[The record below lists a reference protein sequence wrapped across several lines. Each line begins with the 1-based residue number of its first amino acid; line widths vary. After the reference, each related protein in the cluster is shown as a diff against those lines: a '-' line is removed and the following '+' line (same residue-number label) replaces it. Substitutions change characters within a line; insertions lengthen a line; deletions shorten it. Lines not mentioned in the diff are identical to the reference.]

1 MPNHR
6 RAFAIIAISAVL
18 ALTGG
23 VTLAL
28 TTLRTA
34 EAIASAQEADCPL
47 LTAPTDDPTLVGI
60 TQARLEAQRTF
71 VLYEF
76 DGVSDEP
83 RIVGHLDPGEQFCL
97 SESDLDW
104 GVTITE
110 GNSKAPIGIIHTA
123 DHPEGVYSGAVGTI
137 PSLPGAGTDG
147 DAAQRIIPLRIGHG
161 WIQRPAD
168 TPTLPA
174 SAVLAVTLGQAG
186 KSGAVS
192 GLSASD
198 VLGLH

>member
-18 ALTGG
+18 ALAGG
-23 VTLAL
+23 VALAL

-47 LTAPTDDPTLVGI
+47 LTAPTDDPTLVGV

-76 DGVSDEP
+76 DAVSDEP
-83 RIVGHLDPGEQFCL
+83 RIVGHLYAGEQLCL

-168 TPTLPA
+168 APTLPA

>member
-60 TQARLEAQRTF
+60 TQARLEAQRTSSSTSSM
-71 VLYEF
+71 E
-76 DGVSDEP
+76 SP
-83 RIVGHLDPGEQFCL
+83 TSHASSATSTPG
-97 SESDLDW
+97 SS
-104 GVTITE
+104 
-110 GNSKAPIGIIHTA
+110 
-123 DHPEGVYSGAVGTI
+123 
-137 PSLPGAGTDG
+137 
-147 DAAQRIIPLRIGHG
+147 
-161 WIQRPAD
+161 
-168 TPTLPA
+168 
-174 SAVLAVTLGQAG
+174 
-186 KSGAVS
+186 
-192 GLSASD
+192 SASPNPTST
-198 VLGLH
+198 GE